1 MQKKEEKVG
10 KRHSDAD
17 RLATGDILRLFVITI
32 LVIIIVIIKKF
43 EFHFHDMLEDEDA
56 LCIR

>member
-1 MQKKEEKVG
+1 MG

-17 RLATGDILRLFVITI
+17 RLATGDILRLFVIAI